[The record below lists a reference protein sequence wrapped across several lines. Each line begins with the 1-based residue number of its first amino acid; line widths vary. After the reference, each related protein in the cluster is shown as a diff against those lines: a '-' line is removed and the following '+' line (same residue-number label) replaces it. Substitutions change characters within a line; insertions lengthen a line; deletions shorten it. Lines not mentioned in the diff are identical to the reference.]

1 MILGKKAGARYVW
14 RLPKSALR
22 KLSLCLLAIPLSS
35 CWLGEQLYLSQF
47 RDECKTIVRENESA
61 FEKLS
66 ALSADLPYANVRP
79 YGFHEDPDPDLID
92 LSVSFLNEREIKELY
107 ETGKRDFLFQ
117 DTRNCEWTY
126 PEGRSGYLACL
137 HKSPPIFI
145 SLSFGNVE
153 LLNTAGEDSGIA
165 RVFVPG
171 QTLTSEDREWLA
183 SNFSERLGLSIE
195 QLLTYAEAPFQISIA
210 DRSMIPYWR
219 YTTQETINELMF
231 AARIKHTVEMLDGS
245 GRTFEF
251 QKIVVN
257 RKSVCSDKFDR
268 LIDLPK
274 RAYLEKSYLPE
285 KGKER

>member
-1 MILGKKAGARYVW
+1 M
-14 RLPKSALR
+14 
-22 KLSLCLLAIPLSS
+22 
-35 CWLGEQLYLSQF
+35 YLSQF

-145 SLSFGNVE
+145 SLSFGNV
-153 LLNTAGEDSGIA
+153 
-165 RVFVPG
+165 
-171 QTLTSEDREWLA
+171 LA
-183 SNFSERLGLSIE
+183 SPAFSFR
-195 QLLTYAEAPFQISIA
+195 
-210 DRSMIPYWR
+210 
-219 YTTQETINELMF
+219 
-231 AARIKHTVEMLDGS
+231 V
-245 GRTFEF
+245 
-251 QKIVVN
+251 
-257 RKSVCSDKFDR
+257 
-268 LIDLPK
+268 K
-274 RAYLEKSYLPE
+274 R
-285 KGKER
+285 

>member
-107 ETGKRDFLFQ
+107 ETGKRDFLF
-117 DTRNCEWTY
+117 
-126 PEGRSGYLACL
+126 P
-137 HKSPPIFI
+137 
-145 SLSFGNVE
+145 
-153 LLNTAGEDSGIA
+153 
-165 RVFVPG
+165 
-171 QTLTSEDREWLA
+171 
-183 SNFSERLGLSIE
+183 
-195 QLLTYAEAPFQISIA
+195 
-210 DRSMIPYWR
+210 
-219 YTTQETINELMF
+219 
-231 AARIKHTVEMLDGS
+231 KHTFQS
-245 GRTFEF
+245 TKKFIITIAFTFHYTDIIF
-251 QKIVVN
+251 SK
-257 RKSVCSDKFDR
+257 
-268 LIDLPK
+268 LIIC
-274 RAYLEKSYLPE
+274 
-285 KGKER
+285 